1 MQVQELF
8 DLTNWIQKEI
18 VTPRIITL
26 YQNLLEVLNQNAQ
39 PSQTKLPFEEQKQ
52 ALFSALEAV
61 QLTDLS
67 SGQLELLKT
76 IGIANNVANEGI
88 NSIEDILF
96 RNVLDIAT
104 TINKI
109 TASIAELNSG
119 VQWATQVKALLTT
132 IITEDVLREE
142 SDGVLMRVH
151 FQKDAHLSNLTEFKD
166 WGKIWYDIGRGIAM
180 ANDAAPED
188 VKVVGA
194 SKGSIIIT
202 LLSTYS
208 IAKTTSTIILEA
220 LKVAEKIYDIKKAA
234 QEVRA
239 LKIGNDAAEKAL
251 ENDAQTTKESGVT
264 EIIAK
269 AIKLIGIN
277 KSNDGEKISALES
290 SVKKLVDFIEKGGE
304 VDFIVPDEAS
314 DEVKNEN
321 DPNSKARQ
329 ELRVTFREVRL
340 LEKKIHQI
348 EFKKD
353 E

>member
-1 MQVQELF
+1 M
-8 DLTNWIQKEI
+8 
-18 VTPRIITL
+18 
-26 YQNLLEVLNQNAQ
+26 
-39 PSQTKLPFEEQKQ
+39 
-52 ALFSALEAV
+52 
-61 QLTDLS
+61 
-67 SGQLELLKT
+67 
-76 IGIANNVANEGI
+76 
-88 NSIEDILF
+88 
-96 RNVLDIAT
+96 
-104 TINKI
+104 
-109 TASIAELNSG
+109 
-119 VQWATQVKALLTT
+119 QWATQVKASLTT

-166 WGKIWYDIGRGIAM
+166 WGKAWYDIGRGIAM

-208 IAKTTSTIILEA
+208 IAKTTSAIILEA

-239 LKIGNDAAEKAL
+239 LKIGNDAADRAL
-251 ENDAQTTKESGVT
+251 EKDAETTKESGVT
-264 EIIAK
+264 KIIAK

-277 KSNDGEKISALES
+277 KNNEGEKITVLES
-290 SVKKLVDFIEKGGE
+290 PVKKLVDFIEKGGE

-314 DEVKNEN
+314 DEAKNEN
-321 DPNSKARQ
+321 DPNSKTRE

-340 LEKKIHQI
+340 LEKKSTKLNL
-348 EFKKD
+348 KKMSNF
-353 E
+353 

>member
-1 MQVQELF
+1 MQVEELF
-8 DLTNWIQKEI
+8 DLTNWVQKEI
-18 VTPRIITL
+18 VTPGIITL
-26 YQNLLEVLNQNAQ
+26 YQNLLAVLNQNSQ
-39 PSQTKLPFEEQKQ
+39 PSQAKLPFEEQKQ
-52 ALFSALEAV
+52 ALFSALKAV
-61 QLTDLS
+61 QLSDLS
-67 SGQLELLKT
+67 SEQLELLKT
-76 IGIANNVANEGI
+76 IGIANNVANEGVS
-88 NSIEDILF
+88 SIEDILF
-96 RNVLDIAT
+96 RNVIDIAT

-119 VQWATQVKALLTT
+119 VEWATQVKASLTT
-132 IITEDVLREE
+132 IINEDVVREA

-166 WGKIWYDIGRGIAM
+166 WGKNWYDIGRGIAM
-180 ANDAAPED
+180 ANGAAPED

-202 LLSTYS
+202 LLTTYS
-208 IAKTTSTIILEA
+208 IAKTTSAIILEA

-251 ENDAQTTKESGVT
+251 EKDAQTTKESGVT
-264 EIIAK
+264 EIIAN
-269 AIKLIGIN
+269 AIKSIGLD
-277 KSNDGEKISALES
+277 KTNDGDKVTALES

-304 VDFIVPDEAS
+304 VDFVVPDEVS
-314 DEVKNEN
+314 DEANN
-321 DPNSKARQ
+321 DNDANSKARE

>member
-8 DLTNWIQKEI
+8 DLTNWVQKEI
-18 VTPRIITL
+18 VNPGVITL
-26 YQNLLEVLNQNAQ
+26 YQNLLSVLSQNAQ

-52 ALFSALEAV
+52 ALFSALQAV
-61 QLTDLS
+61 QLSDLS
-67 SGQLELLKT
+67 YGQLELLRT
-76 IGIANNVANEGI
+76 LGIANNVANEGI

-109 TASIAELNSG
+109 TASIAELNNG
-119 VQWATQVKALLTT
+119 VQWATQVKASLTT
-132 IITEDVLREE
+132 IITEDILREE

-151 FQKDAHLSNLTEFKD
+151 FQRDAHLSNLTEFKD
-166 WGKIWYDIGRGIAM
+166 WGKAWYDIGRGIAM

-188 VKVVGA
+188 VKIVGA

-208 IAKTTSTIILEA
+208 IAKTTSAIILEA

-239 LKIGNDAAEKAL
+239 LKIGNNAAEKAL
-251 ENDAQTTKESGVT
+251 EKDAETTKEAGIK
-264 EIIAK
+264 EIMAS

-277 KSNDGEKISALES
+277 KANEGEKISTLEN

-304 VDFIVPDEAS
+304 VDFIIPDEAL
-314 DEVKNEN
+314 DETNNEN
-321 DPNSKARQ
+321 DPNSKARK
-329 ELRVTFREVRL
+329 ELRVTFREVRV
-340 LEKKIHQI
+340 LEKKINQI
-348 EFKKD
+348 EFKRD